1 MKTAVE
7 FIELSLLGI
16 ASFDSEE
23 LRLKYKDIIKKA
35 KEIEEKQLQELK
47 DEIES
52 LQYELKEERNY

>member
-7 FIELSLLGI
+7 YIELNLLGI
-16 ASFDSEE
+16 ASFDSEK

-35 KEIEEKQLQELK
+35 KEIEKKQLEELK
-47 DEIES
+47 DEIEL